1 MSVSEFYNHVLAD
14 NAEHSFEKF
23 MRDIGELDVRTSRW
37 ERPSASKASESTSRT
52 IQYTHPVNAPM
63 APPTAKARKQQVLHK
78 FGDAGLC
85 VETCTVVE
93 EVPMADCFVVEDR
106 VWVHGAK
113 DGSEGCSVTVTFQIR
128 FVKSTFFLYST
139 PSVILFIDFRGA
151 TYKHFLSS
159 SFAKGTMFRRVIEN
173 TTRKE
178 YGVFWNQFAG
188 LVRRLGKG
196 SQEAAISLEE
206 APAILDGEEQKESL
220 SNVLRCIR
228 RLTQVVQLK
237 GMNEICKINVQKM
250 ATFALDGC
258 RYIRKRITEGDYA
271 LFVAGAVF
279 FFVISSLNIVASR
292 QMMMTDSRLEQIA
305 LNQAILLKLLGYD
318 GSCSN

>member
-1 MSVSEFYNHVLAD
+1 
-14 NAEHSFEKF
+14 
-23 MRDIGELDVRTSRW
+23 MRDIGELDVHTSPW
-37 ERPSASKASESTSRT
+37 ELPSASKASESTSRT

-113 DGSEGCSVTVTFQIR
+113 DGSEGCSVSVTFQIR

-139 PSVILFIDFRGA
+139 PSVILFLLILEVQLTKFC
-151 TYKHFLSS
+151 LSS

-188 LVRRLGKG
+188 LVRGLGKG

-228 RLTQVVQLK
+228 RLIQVVQLK

-250 ATFALDGC
+250 TTFALVGG
-258 RYIRKRITEGDYA
+258 RYIRKLITEGDYA

-279 FFVISSLNIVASR
+279 FFMISSLNIVATR
-292 QMMMTDSRLEQIA
+292 QMMMMMDAHLEKIA
-305 LNQAILLKLLGYD
+305 LNQAILLKLLGNN